1 MDNDS
6 KLRLL
11 YIEKML
17 QNTDE
22 AHPLTNAEMMQI
34 LEEKYGMT
42 NEQAYLLNGIFGNAK
57 KIFNLPWAFIIPE
70 SYELIKE

>member
-22 AHPLTNAEMMQI
+22 AHPLTNAEMMRL
-34 LEEKYGMT
+34 LEE
-42 NEQAYLLNGIFGNAK
+42 
-57 KIFNLPWAFIIPE
+57 
-70 SYELIKE
+70 